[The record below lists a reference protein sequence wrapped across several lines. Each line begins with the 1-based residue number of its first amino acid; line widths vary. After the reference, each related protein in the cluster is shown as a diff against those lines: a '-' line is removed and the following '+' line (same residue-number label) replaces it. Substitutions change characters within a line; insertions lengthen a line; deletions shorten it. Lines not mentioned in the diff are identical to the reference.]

1 MKKPLEMAWMGPQA
15 GWGRV
20 LGNHQEG
27 VSNVSQGDGDSDVT
41 PVYACSGG
49 GLSRGTMA
57 SASTSVWEKA
67 APPALTKKPDNSVN
81 ACVSLVPFELLPH
94 HWSSEGVSVCKS
106 MCGLLKRYAW
116 DSRSPSPLS
125 HNLHWFL

>member
-1 MKKPLEMAWMGPQA
+1 MKKPLEMAWMGPQG

-67 APPALTKKPDNSVN
+67 APTALALKSDHSFLPHL
-81 ACVSLVPFELLPH
+81 SLTLFELLH
-94 HWSSEGVSVCKS
+94 AGAQSK
-106 MCGLLKRYAW
+106 
-116 DSRSPSPLS
+116 
-125 HNLHWFL
+125 